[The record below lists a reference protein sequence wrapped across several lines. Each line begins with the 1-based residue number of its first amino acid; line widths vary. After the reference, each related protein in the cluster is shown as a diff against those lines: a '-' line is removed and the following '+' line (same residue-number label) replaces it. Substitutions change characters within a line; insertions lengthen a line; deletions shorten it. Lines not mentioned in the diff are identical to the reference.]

1 MQWWRQIV
9 DRHEILLFRRVQAVE
24 LTGEQ
29 FTREH
34 LQKVSAFT
42 QLKMLVLNGTSIS
55 SRELGEWHQAHP
67 QVEVRM
73 NTANGLITL
82 AAR

>member
-1 MQWWRQIV
+1 MV
-9 DRHEILLFRRVQAVE
+9 DRQEILVFRRVQAVE
-24 LTGEQ
+24 LTGQQ

-34 LQKVSAFT
+34 LQKVSAFK

-55 SRELGEWHQAHP
+55 PRELREWHQSHP
-67 QVEVRM
+67 QVEIHM
-73 NTANGLITL
+73 NGANGLITF